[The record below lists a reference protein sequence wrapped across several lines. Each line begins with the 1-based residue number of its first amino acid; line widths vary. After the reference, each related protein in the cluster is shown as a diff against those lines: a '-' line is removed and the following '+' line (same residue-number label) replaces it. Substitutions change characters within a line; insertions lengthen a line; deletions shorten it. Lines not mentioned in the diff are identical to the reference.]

1 MQKRKLG
8 RQGLE
13 VSQMGLGCM
22 GMSYAYHPVPEENC
36 LKVLDRALELGV
48 TFWDTAEAYG
58 PFKNE
63 ELLARSLKGRREK
76 VVLATKVAW
85 KGGVAGPENLDG
97 SPASILKAVEGC
109 LARLKTDVIDL
120 LYLHRMDPKTP
131 IEESVGAMAQLVKAG
146 KVKYLG
152 LSEVGPNSL
161 RKAHAVHPISVLQSE
176 YSLWENAI
184 EAKILPTLRE
194 LGIGLVPFSPV
205 GRGFL
210 TGALK
215 KFEDFDAKD
224 MRRNL
229 PRFQGENF
237 KENLKL
243 VEEVDRLAK
252 TKGATGTQAAL
263 AWLMNQ
269 GQDIVPIPGTTSVG
283 HLEENVGACAIAF
296 TQEDFKG
303 IDAILEKFKVS
314 GARYNEAM
322 AKMVNLD

>member
-1 MQKRKLG
+1 
-8 RQGLE
+8 
-13 VSQMGLGCM
+13 
-22 GMSYAYHPVPEENC
+22 
-36 LKVLDRALELGV
+36 
-48 TFWDTAEAYG
+48 
-58 PFKNE
+58 
-63 ELLARSLKGRREK
+63 
-76 VVLATKVAW
+76 
-85 KGGVAGPENLDG
+85 
-97 SPASILKAVEGC
+97 
-109 LARLKTDVIDL
+109 
-120 LYLHRMDPKTP
+120 
-131 IEESVGAMAQLVKAG
+131 VGAMAQLVKAG